1 MEFIPMY
8 ETLCKLTISADLRLC
23 YLGEIIEQMMI
34 IEKNKNTAME
44 IVVIVWPYW
53 TYGHIITNI

>member
-1 MEFIPMY
+1 MY